1 VKPATAPLRDVVD
14 PRGREVEIAALGARL
29 STLRLCEPDA
39 VADVQRSLDRHGQL
53 TPLVVIED
61 AGHLETLDGFKRLRA
76 ARAIGWT
83 SLRVDVLAPG
93 LGVVDAKLA
102 FGALHARRG
111 LTELEEAWLIRSL
124 VRDDGLR
131 QGDVAHRLH
140 RHKSWICRRLMLAE
154 SLDGAVQA
162 DVRLGLVAPRTAVA
176 LAALPRG
183 NQVRAAE
190 VVIRTGM
197 TLRQTEAMVF
207 ELLELQDPVTRVA
220 WLDRR
225 LTATTAAAPAAPAV
239 PAPTARQRAECDWML
254 GDLLTLRRV
263 GARLEAR
270 LLARPLAAHGPGAAA
285 SLLEALVGLTPVLA
299 ALTTTV
305 ARAVAEQHP

>member
-1 VKPATAPLRDVVD
+1 VKHATAPRDVVD
-14 PRGREVEIAALGARL
+14 PRGREVEITALGARL
-29 STLRLCEPDA
+29 ATLRLCEPDA
-39 VADVQRSLDRHGQL
+39 VADVQRSFERHGQL
-53 TPLVVIED
+53 TPLVVIAD
-61 AGHLETLDGFKRLRA
+61 AGQLETLDGFKRLRA

-83 SLRVDVLAPG
+83 TLRVDVLAPG

-131 QGDVAHRLH
+131 QGDIAHRLH

-190 VVIRTGM
+190 VVTRTGM
-197 TLRQTEAMVF
+197 TLRQTEAMVC
-207 ELLELQDPVTRVA
+207 ELLELQDPATRVA

-225 LTATTAAAPAAPAV
+225 LTATPSAAAAV
-239 PAPTARQRAECDWML
+239 PAPSARQRAECDWML

-270 LLARPLAAHGPGAAA
+270 LLARPLATHGPGAAA

-305 ARAVAEQHP
+305 ARAVAEQRP

>member
-1 VKPATAPLRDVVD
+1 VKPATAPRDVVD

-131 QGDVAHRLH
+131 QGDIAHRLH

-225 LTATTAAAPAAPAV
+225 LNAPPPGAAAV
-239 PAPTARQRAECDWML
+239 PALSARRRAECDWML

-270 LLARPLAAHGPGAAA
+270 LLARPLATHGPGAAA

-305 ARAVAEQHP
+305 ARAVAEQRP

>member
-1 VKPATAPLRDVVD
+1 VKHATAPRDVVD
-14 PRGREVEIAALGARL
+14 PRGREVELTALGARL
-29 STLRLCEPDA
+29 ATLRLCEPDA
-39 VADVQRSLDRHGQL
+39 VADVQRSLERHGQL
-53 TPLVVIED
+53 TPLVVLED
-61 AGHLETLDGFKRLRA
+61 AGRLETLDGFKRLRA
-76 ARAIGWT
+76 AREIGWT
-83 SLRVDVLAPG
+83 TLRVDVLAPS

-124 VRDDGLR
+124 VREDGLR

-183 NQVRAAE
+183 NQVHAAE

-225 LTATTAAAPAAPAV
+225 LTATPSAAAAV
-239 PAPTARQRAECDWML
+239 PAPSARRRAECDWML

-270 LLARPLAAHGPGAAA
+270 LLARPLATHGPGAAA

-305 ARAVAEQHP
+305 ARAVAEQRP

>member
-1 VKPATAPLRDVVD
+1 MD
-14 PRGREVEIAALGARL
+14 RGREVEIAALGARL

-39 VADVQRSLDRHGQL
+39 VADVQRSLERHGQL
-53 TPLVVIED
+53 TPLVVLED

-83 SLRVDVLAPG
+83 TLRVDVLAPG

-131 QGDVAHRLH
+131 QGDIAHRLH

-162 DVRLGLVAPRTAVA
+162 DVRLGLLAPRTAVA

-207 ELLELQDPVTRVA
+207 ELLELRDPATRVA

-225 LTATTAAAPAAPAV
+225 LTATPPAAAAV
-239 PAPTARQRAECDWML
+239 PALSARHRAECDWML

-270 LLARPLAAHGPGAAA
+270 LLARPLAGHGPGAAA
-285 SLLEALVGLTPVLA
+285 SLLDALVGLTPVLA

-305 ARAVAEQHP
+305 ARAIAEQRS

>member
-1 VKPATAPLRDVVD
+1 VKHASAPRDVVD
-14 PRGREVEIAALGARL
+14 PRGREVEIVALGARL

-39 VADVQRSLDRHGQL
+39 VADVQRSLERHGQL
-53 TPLVVIED
+53 TPVVVIED

-76 ARAIGWT
+76 ARAMGWT
-83 SLRVDVLAPG
+83 TLRVDVLAPG

-131 QGDVAHRLH
+131 QGDIAHRLH

-190 VVIRTGM
+190 VVSRTGM
-197 TLRQTEAMVF
+197 TLRQTEAMVC
-207 ELLELQDPVTRVA
+207 ELLELQDPVARVA

-225 LTATTAAAPAAPAV
+225 LTAAPSAAAAD
-239 PAPTARQRAECDWML
+239 PAPSARRRAESDWIL
-254 GDLLTLRRV
+254 GDVLTLRRV

-270 LLARPLAAHGPGAAA
+270 LLARPLATHGPGAAV
-285 SLLEALVGLTPVLA
+285 SLREALVGLALVLA
-299 ALTTTV
+299 TLTTTV
-305 ARAVAEQHP
+305 ARAVTEQRP